1 MGKKESLFLE
11 LKNWQKTFV
20 IAVLVAL
27 TSELYWN
34 AFIDGFRI
42 STSVVLFPVLLM
54 TLGSEIH
61 TLQISLGTSITIFF
75 LRMFILITRGTGAAA
90 ACYTVFPGAVYY
102 LIYGLLFKAQVRNK
116 HTAGIDLVT
125 AAVLV
130 CDFTANSIEAIL
142 RELMLKGCFP
152 AHDVFGRLFLIAVAR
167 TVVVIFIMGIIGE
180 YQGLLKKREHE
191 ARYQRLFMLLTDLKS
206 EVYLM
211 NKNSKEIER
220 VMGNAYHLYEKMLSM
235 DMPDEMQQM
244 GLDIARDVHEI
255 KKDYIRIIQG
265 IENEIGKEY
274 TEEEMHF
281 KDVLKILEKTG
292 YQIIDSKGLNI
303 KLVFIC
309 HDDFLTVEHYTIMAL
324 LKNLV
329 SNAVEAMESSRKN
342 GIISISARRVGENFV
357 FKVADTGPGIKKRHL
372 EDIFKMGYSTKFDPK
387 TGNIYRGVGLCG
399 VKNAVEDKYKGT
411 ITVESVEGQGTTFYI
426 TLPAREVER

>member
-1 MGKKESLFLE
+1 MDKRESFFLG
-11 LKNWQKTFV
+11 LKNWQKTFL
-20 IAVLVAL
+20 IATLVAF

-34 AFIDGFRI
+34 AFIDDFRI
-42 STSVVLFPVLLM
+42 SMSVVLFPVLLM

-61 TLQISLGTSITIFF
+61 TLQISLGTAFIV
-75 LRMFILITRGTGAAA
+75 FILRIFILLSRGTPLW
-90 ACYTVFPGAVYY
+90 TSVNIVFPGAIYY
-102 LIYGLLFKAQVRNK
+102 LCYGGLFKAQIRNK
-116 HTAGIDLVT
+116 HTVKLDHVMLT
-125 AAVLV
+125 VLV
-130 CDFTANSIEAIL
+130 CDFTANAIEAL
-142 RELMLKGCFP
+142 VREWMKIQWFP
-152 AHDVFGRLFLIAVAR
+152 EGEVFGRLLLIAAAR
-167 TVVVIFIMGIIGE
+167 TVFVILILGLIYE
-180 YQGLLKKREHE
+180 YQSLLKKREHQ

-235 DMPDEMQQM
+235 EMPADMQQM

-281 KDVLKILEKTG
+281 KDVLKILEQTT
-292 YQIIDSKGLNI
+292 YQMIDSKGLDI
-303 KLVFIC
+303 KLSFNC
-309 HDDFLTVEHYTIMAL
+309 HDDFVTIEHYTIMAV

-329 SNAVEAMESSRKN
+329 NNAVEAIETSGRN
-342 GIISISARRVGENFV
+342 GIISISVRRKNDKLV

-372 EDIFKMGYSTKFDPK
+372 DDIFKMGYSTKFDQK

-399 VKNAVEDKYKGT
+399 VKNAVEDLYKGS
-411 ITVESVEGQGTTFYI
+411 ITVESKEGQGTTFII
-426 TLPAREVER
+426 TLPIREVER